1 MDVSLTMWTLTILG
15 LSALIAV
22 DFFIGRKPHDV
33 SIKEAGIWTVVW
45 IVLAALF
52 GLGLLVFGE
61 SQASGEFF
69 AGFITEKSLSVDNL
83 FVFVLIM
90 AKFAVPSHLQQ
101 RVLLIGV
108 LIALVLRAIFIAAG
122 AAIIASFSW
131 VFYIFGAFLIYT
143 AWKLIQ
149 EARSDEEEEEFEENR
164 LLKSIEKRFG
174 VADKYHGTK
183 LFIRNNGKRV
193 MTPLMVVMLA
203 IGTTDVLFALDS
215 IPAIFGLTQDP
226 YIVFTA
232 NAFALMGLRQ
242 LYFLIGGLLRK
253 LVHLSYGLSVILG
266 FIGVKL
272 VLHALHESGVH
283 VPEISIPFSLAFICG
298 VLIVTTITSL
308 IASKRKAERKRP
320 RPTRSPGRTASRPGS
335 GRTQGVSRT
344 GTERLPDGD
353 RSVRF
358 SVRDGDP
365 APRTHPRGPTRRKCC
380 RRTAAKGAAAYESPD
395 GTRAGNETGEREHAT
410 SALPPALAPLR
421 QMRPLVT
428 QRRVLAMPR
437 VDPGL
442 VRKQAEELRLD
453 VVDQAREGLGILVRV
468 AHPAGEEAVAR
479 ENVRVAVRVVV
490 DQGDRAGG
498 VPHEMTGGQ
507 FDAAHPDRVPVLD
520 GHVRRDGDAL
530 GVVPAGVGAGTGRAD
545 DVVQRLPVIAVA
557 VGGDDGR
564 DGVVADQPQQR
575 LGLIGRVDQQLLVG
589 GPTAQQIGVVVHRAD
604 RDLGDHQVWEFVHI
618 RSAADLHHSA
628 VCHGVSL

>member
-1 MDVSLTMWTLTILG
+1 MDVSWTLWAVTIIG

-33 SIKEAGIWTVVW
+33 STKEAGIWTIVW
-45 IVLAALF
+45 IALAVLF
-52 GLGLLVFGE
+52 GLGLLVFGS

-90 AKFAVPSHLQQ
+90 AKFSVPSHLQQ

-122 AAIIASFSW
+122 AAVIANFSW

-149 EARSDEEEEEFEENR
+149 EARAGEEEEEFEENR

-174 VADKYHGTK
+174 VSDQYHGTK
-183 LFIRNNGKRV
+183 LFIQKHGKRV

-242 LYFLIGGLLRK
+242 LYFLIGGLLKK

-283 VPEISIPFSLAFICG
+283 VPEISIPFSLTVICG
-298 VLIVTTITSL
+298 VLVVTAITSL
-308 IASKRKAERKRP
+308 IANKKQEAAE
-320 RPTRSPGRTASRPGS
+320 A
-335 GRTQGVSRT
+335 
-344 GTERLPDGD
+344 E
-353 RSVRF
+353 
-358 SVRDGDP
+358 
-365 APRTHPRGPTRRKCC
+365 A
-380 RRTAAKGAAAYESPD
+380 AAKAKGIDASDEQTES
-395 GTRAGNETGEREHAT
+395 
-410 SALPPALAPLR
+410 
-421 QMRPLVT
+421 
-428 QRRVLAMPR
+428 
-437 VDPGL
+437 
-442 VRKQAEELRLD
+442 
-453 VVDQAREGLGILVRV
+453 
-468 AHPAGEEAVAR
+468 
-479 ENVRVAVRVVV
+479 
-490 DQGDRAGG
+490 
-498 VPHEMTGGQ
+498 
-507 FDAAHPDRVPVLD
+507 
-520 GHVRRDGDAL
+520 
-530 GVVPAGVGAGTGRAD
+530 
-545 DVVQRLPVIAVA
+545 
-557 VGGDDGR
+557 
-564 DGVVADQPQQR
+564 
-575 LGLIGRVDQQLLVG
+575 
-589 GPTAQQIGVVVHRAD
+589 
-604 RDLGDHQVWEFVHI
+604 
-618 RSAADLHHSA
+618 
-628 VCHGVSL
+628 VSS